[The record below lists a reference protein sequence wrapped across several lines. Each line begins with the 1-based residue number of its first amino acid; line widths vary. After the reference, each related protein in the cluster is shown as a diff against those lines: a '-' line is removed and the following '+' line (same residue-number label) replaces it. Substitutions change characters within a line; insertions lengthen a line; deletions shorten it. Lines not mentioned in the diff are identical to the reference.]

1 MKYLGDYLHSQGLKF
16 GIYSDA
22 GTKTCAGM
30 AGSLNHEDLDLKQ
43 FMEWGIDYLKY
54 DNCYPNPNKQN
65 EVHVMDIDKSV
76 THIPSFY
83 QDPDEET
90 RFSKMGDVI
99 LKFREEKNI
108 TFELC
113 LYGWGNVEKWASK
126 FGDVLWRTSGDI
138 RFEFCHRRIGCP
150 KTGFWVLEVL

>member
-1 MKYLGDYLHSQGLKF
+1 M
-16 GIYSDA
+16 
-22 GTKTCAGM
+22 
-30 AGSLNHEDLDLKQ
+30 
-43 FMEWGIDYLKY
+43 
-54 DNCYPNPNKQN
+54 NKQN
-65 EVHVMDIDKSV
+65 EVHVMDIHKSV

-83 QDPDEET
+83 QDPNEEI
-90 RFSKMGDVI
+90 RFSKMGDAI
-99 LKFREEKNI
+99 LKFRQERNI